1 MIEEILKAF
10 IFIFAAE
17 MGDKTQIMAMA
28 FATRFPVKKVLLG
41 IFIGSFLNHGLAVAL
56 GNYLST
62 MIPINTIQMI
72 AGAAFIGFAIWTLK
86 SDDEEEDEES
96 KIRFGPVLTVG
107 LAFFLGELGD
117 KTQLTA
123 ISLATDAKFPL
134 MILAGTVAGMVVTG
148 ALGIIIGKKFG
159 ARIPE
164 LGIKFVAASAFMFF
178 GLNKL
183 SQTVPTQY
191 MQIYYV
197 LPFLA
202 VIVFVT
208 GTMVRSLLHKK
219 QLGIQ
224 SDFLAKSK
232 ELHDYY
238 HHMLDDMNSICLGI
252 QQCKSC
258 KGNRCAIGNAKEIIS
273 FSMEKQNGLKENII
287 KNDNKSFNKEEVL
300 DSLVDTLVVL
310 SDVKDEESLKN
321 IQLLRNQLEQLMMG
335 VSIDRFEN
343 IDLYINEIQKINV
356 DLSKRIYDMFI
367 KRDTVW
373 DKVREYDHS
382 RITMK

>member
-183 SQTVPTQY
+183 SQTVPTHY
-191 MQIYYV
+191 MEIYYV
-197 LPFLA
+197 IPFLG
-202 VIVFVT
+202 VLLFIT

-321 IQLLRNQLEQLMMG
+321 IRLLRNQLEQLMMG

-367 KRDTVW
+367 KRETVW

-382 RITMK
+382 RITVK